1 MVAGVDEIEAILRHY
16 HSIREEERITSGL
29 GQLELVRTQEILRRH
44 LPRPPARLLDVGGAT
59 GVHAAWLADDGYNVQ
74 VVDLAPRHVELV
86 RTNLGPLGVSAEV
99 GDARQLAFPDNS
111 FDVILVFGPLYHLT
125 EREDRIQS
133 LREAVRVVRPAGLVA
148 VAAISRFASLFDGL
162 ARGFLFDPEFRPI
175 VDRDLREGQHRNP
188 GARPNWFTTSY
199 FHHPDEL
206 RREVQEVG
214 LTVLDLVGVEGLGGW
229 LGFLGDRWDT
239 AAGRDAIIYAAQVVE
254 DEPSLLG
261 LSAHLLAVAR
271 TPA

>member
-1 MVAGVDEIEAILRHY
+1 MDDIETVLQHY
-16 HSIREEERITSGL
+16 RSIREEERITSGL
-29 GQLELVRTQEILRRH
+29 GHLELVRTQEILRRH
-44 LPRPPARLLDVGGAT
+44 LPPPPAGLLDVGGAT
-59 GVHAAWLADDGYNVQ
+59 GVHAAWLAQDGYDVH
-74 VVDLAPRHVELV
+74 VVDLASRHIEMV
-86 RTNLGPLGVSAEV
+86 RTSLGSLGVSAEV
-99 GDARQLAFPDNS
+99 GDARQLDFPDNS
-111 FDVILVFGPLYHLT
+111 FDGVLVLGPLYHLI
-125 EREDRIQS
+125 ERKDRIQA

-188 GARPNWFTTSY
+188 DSRPNWFTTAY
-199 FHHPDEL
+199 FHHPREL
-206 RREVQEVG
+206 RQEIQEVG
-214 LTVLDLVGVEGLGGW
+214 LMVLDLVGVEGLAGW

-239 AAGRDAIIYAAQVVE
+239 DDGRDAIVYAAQVVE

-261 LSAHLLAVAR
+261 LSAHLLAIAR